1 MTFDSRRVQFLNC
14 NDGDVV
20 WSSDDDDDDDEAHAN
35 DLGDLVSDGVGSKS
49 VLRSLSESKTTDW
62 STTIAA
68 GSTDEVW
75 LQQLDKCEC
84 VGFVASPDD
93 DSLCYCGLE
102 KRDHAVSLDEK
113 DSKPQWN
120 RNTNIRRSKTDA
132 VGRIQFQDDAL
143 ESWFFRLDFETK
155 EEKLHYLLDNIL
167 HLSHYNL
174 YIHFLDFQQGHDD
187 LTDSQETQ
195 LQERLESGL
204 KTLALRTKLFIS
216 STGLKTGVSRHV
228 HNVLKKLCS
237 NPVFHAEVFRLAC
250 APWGHLADSERSKFI
265 GPASE
270 QVQVIKPGPRD
281 DDNVIGE
288 ELSPLFSHY
297 LLFDDGVVSQ
307 TGTSSSIK
315 HASSFRRRIKY
326 TLDHLSEDAVSVY
339 VLINGG
345 SETLTHVY
353 KAIRK
358 GHPVIIIQ
366 RTGGY
371 ADKLAR
377 NYFLAQLSVQK
388 FLDETGKI
396 AVRSK
401 LKPAKQLEDIEE
413 EDEEKVRHILEHN
426 NLTVF
431 DPLHQTQGLDM
442 VICQA
447 LLKGKQETQLNKL
460 LESFQNKSSTKTAAT
475 TQISSVSSQQECF
488 LGSESMQMDFLVE
501 AMLNDSSDVVNVIFK
516 GNLCLVKHFTLCRFC
531 QLYNREQCLGSC
543 LPLLR
548 SANARNVET
557 LGVKTAM
564 FGPSDVRLVLR
575 DLLGGS
581 YPLTCKGKNCPCVL
595 QEADVRSM
603 KYYEPD
609 MYRTCLPPIQELF
622 LWALLTNHQKLAK
635 VFWKHSQDKLA
646 SAVVAELLLTRLAGQ
661 ESNTD
666 RAFKLRENAKE
677 FGDLAEEVLW
687 VCYELD
693 EGLTQK
699 LLTQKS
705 TWWGNKS
712 VIELVYSFRSR
723 SFVSKPACKSLLDKV
738 WRGNLQSDRFL
749 LVVPVILSMV
759 PAIFLVPF
767 LRVNSLEPRG
777 ISVPD
782 NRQGKCCQGIRDFY
796 SAPVVKYQLNVVAFL
811 MLLLL
816 FSYVLLVDLRPEF
829 TVCQGVLC
837 GWVFLYTVEEVR
849 QFLTGREQDLKGRW
863 HLYWKEGWNRLD
875 VCTILIF
882 ILGMVLVVIP
892 DPHSHRGGRII
903 LSIDFVLFC
912 MRLLQ
917 AFAVGADI
925 GPMFTMIL
933 KMIRDTVT
941 FVIILMVFIL
951 SYAVASEAILFPRS
965 RPDIRMLYY
974 VPRKA
979 YWQIYGDFFLDEIEG
994 SDSAS
999 CTNDVRLYGNQT
1011 MDRCPS
1017 TEGQYIVPILL
1028 GGYTIITNVLLLN
1041 LLIAKFNDTYANVQ
1055 GEAKIHWAWYRYQI
1069 IYEYAQRPCLPPPL
1083 NAIECVLSLLRHLFK
1098 MVRRVV
1104 CCYCCPRCKT
1114 STGGILTQPVQAEK
1128 IGPTSIQI
1136 HWRHPE
1142 DKVATRYRILCYRI
1156 VDTVQGIPNI
1166 DQPDLALTLY
1176 SDVCTV
1182 RNLQPHTTYRFK
1194 VSYETTSTWEDWAEA
1209 DFRTEPKESDLAS
1222 CHEKDCV
1229 EQLEGRQLKDDV
1241 TTQLEDISKS
1251 VNTNKQQVSQSLQQ
1265 VTGHIT
1271 QLKDKVKE
1279 LHESTTCIMTAE
1291 TENIAQ
1297 LARQQADS
1305 TVTMATEM
1313 ASLKQ
1318 SEAAMLAEI
1327 RSLKKELSEMKE
1339 RSAMRSED
1347 LHALM
1352 TQQTSMMQQVLQAV
1366 GSSRQPVT

>member
-1 MTFDSRRVQFLNC
+1 MTFDSRSVQFLTC
-14 NDGDVV
+14 DVV
-20 WSSDDDDDDDEAHAN
+20 WSSDDDDDDEDDDNKVAN
-35 DLGDLVSDGVGSKS
+35 DIGEKGMS
-49 VLRSLSESKTTDW
+49 RSLSESKTNDW
-62 STTIAA
+62 STNIAA

-75 LQQLDKCEC
+75 LQQLEKCEC
-84 VGFVASPDD
+84 VGFVASPDNN
-93 DSLCYCGLE
+93 SLCHCGLE
-102 KRDHAVSLDEK
+102 ARDHAVSLDEK

-132 VGRIQFQDDAL
+132 IGRIQFQDDDL
-143 ESWFFRLDFETK
+143 DSWYLRLDFETK
-155 EEKLHYLLDNIL
+155 EEKLQYLLGNIL

-174 YIHFLDFQQGHDD
+174 YIHFLDFQQGDDD
-187 LTDSQETQ
+187 LTASQQTQ

-204 KTLALRTKLFIS
+204 KTLALKTKLFIS
-216 STGLKTGVSRHV
+216 STGMKTGMSRHI
-228 HNVLKKLCS
+228 HTVLTKLCS

-250 APWGHLADSERSKFI
+250 APWGRLADAERSKLT
-265 GPASE
+265 GPSSE
-270 QVQVIKPGPRD
+270 QVQVIKPGQREEE
-281 DDNVIGE
+281 NVLGE
-288 ELSPLFSHY
+288 ELSPFFSHY
-297 LLFDDGVVSQ
+297 LLFDDGVISP
-307 TGTSSSIK
+307 TPTLSSTK
-315 HASSFRRRIKY
+315 HACSFRKNIKNI
-326 TLDHLSEDAVSVY
+326 LDHMSEDAVSVY

-345 SETLTHVY
+345 AVALHRVY
-353 KAIRK
+353 KAIK
-358 GHPVIIIQ
+358 TGHPVIIIQ

-377 NYFLAQLSVQK
+377 NYFLAQIILEK
-388 FLDETGKI
+388 FLDQTGKI

-401 LKPAKQLEDIEE
+401 LKPAKVLEDIDE
-413 EDEEKVRHILEHN
+413 EDEKKVRYILEHN
-426 NLTVF
+426 NLLTVF
-431 DPLHQTQGLDM
+431 DPFHQTQGLDM

-460 LESFQNKSSTKTAAT
+460 LESFQTSATKTVAPT
-475 TQISSVSSQQECF
+475 RTGSRPSQQECF
-488 LGSESMQMDFLVE
+488 LGSDSMQMDFLIE
-501 AMLNDSSDVVNVIFK
+501 AMLNDSSDAVDTILK
-516 GNLCLVKHFTLCRFC
+516 GELCLVKHFTQCRFC

-543 LPLLR
+543 LPLLK
-548 SANARNVET
+548 SANARNVES
-557 LGVKTAM
+557 LGVKADM
-564 FGPSDVRLVLR
+564 FCPSDVRLVLR

-581 YPLTCKGKNCPCVL
+581 YPIKCKGKTCPCVL
-595 QEADVRSM
+595 RAEDVRSM
-603 KYYEPD
+603 KYFEPD

-635 VFWKHSQDKLA
+635 VFWKHSEDKLA
-646 SAVVAELLLTRLAGQ
+646 SAVVAEVLLTRLADR

-677 FGDLAEEVLW
+677 FGNLAEEVLW

-693 EGLTQK
+693 EDLTHK
-699 LLTQKS
+699 LLIQKS
-705 TWWGNKS
+705 SWWGHKS

-738 WRGNLQSDRFL
+738 WKGHLESDRFL
-749 LVVPVILSMV
+749 LVVPVILSMI

-767 LRVNSLEPRG
+767 LCVNSMEPRG
-777 ISVPD
+777 ISVPGS
-782 NRQGKCCQGIRDFY
+782 RRRKFCQGLRDFY
-796 SAPVVKYQLNVVAFL
+796 SAPVVKYQMNVVAFL
-811 MLLLL
+811 VLLLV

-829 TVCQGVLC
+829 SVFQGILC
-837 GWVFLYTVEEVR
+837 GLVFLYTVEEVR
-849 QFLTGREQDLKGRW
+849 QCLGGRERDLRCRW
-863 HLYWKEGWNRLD
+863 NLYWKEGWNRLD
-875 VCTILIF
+875 VFTIIIF

-892 DPHSHRGGRII
+892 HPDVHRTGRVV

-917 AFAVGADI
+917 AFAVGSDI

-951 SYAVASEAILFPRS
+951 SYAVASEAILYPQS
-965 RPDIRMLYY
+965 RPHVSMLYY

-994 SDSAS
+994 SDLES
-999 CTNDVRLYGNQT
+999 CTNDVNLYGNRT

-1017 TEGQYIVPILL
+1017 KEGQYVVPILL
-1028 GGYTIITNVLLLN
+1028 GIYSIITHVLLLN

-1083 NAIECVLSLLRHLFK
+1083 NAIECVLFLVRHSYK
-1098 MVRRVV
+1098 MLKRVV
-1104 CCYCCPRCKT
+1104 CCTCCPWCKT
-1114 STGGILTQPVQAEK
+1114 GTDGILTTPVQAGK
-1128 IGPTSIQI
+1128 TGPNSITI
-1136 HWRHPE
+1136 HWQSPA
-1142 DKVATRYRILCYRI
+1142 DKDASRYRILCYKI

-1166 DQPDLALTLY
+1166 NQPDLALTLY
-1176 SDVCTV
+1176 STVCTV

-1194 VSYETTSTWEDWAEA
+1194 VSYETTSKWEEWTEVDI
-1209 DFRTEPKESDLAS
+1209 RTEPIESDLAS

-1229 EQLEGRQLKDDV
+1229 EQLEGRQLKDDM
-1241 TTQLEDISKS
+1241 TAQLEVISKS
-1251 VNTNKQQVSQSLQQ
+1251 VSTNKQQVSQSLQQ

-1271 QLKDKVKE
+1271 QLRDMVKE
-1279 LHESTTCIMTAE
+1279 LHESTKCIMTAE
-1291 TENIAQ
+1291 TKNIAQ

-1305 TVTMATEM
+1305 TVTMAAEI
-1313 ASLKQ
+1313 SNLKQ
-1318 SEAAMLAEI
+1318 SEVATLAEI
-1327 RSLKKELSEMKE
+1327 RTLKKELSEMKE
-1339 RSAMRSED
+1339 RSATRTED

-1366 GSSRQPVT
+1366 ATPRQPMT